1 MQTWKH
7 AIVVGASS
15 GIGKALAEQLLKQGV
30 SVAMVS
36 RRREPME
43 ELRITNYELRKDG
56 NTRGEAFV
64 YQHDVLD
71 YDKTESLF
79 QQITH
84 DLGGL
89 DLVIYSSGV
98 MQSVEEHEYS
108 FAKDREMIEV
118 NVIGAF
124 AWLDEA
130 AKRFE
135 RTKSGTIVGISS
147 VAGERGRRAN
157 LAYGTSKAALTT
169 FLEGLRNRVSRYGI
183 KIITVKPGFID
194 TEMTR
199 GKPGLFW
206 LISAEEA
213 AKQILRDARRGQE
226 IIYVPAKW
234 RWVAMALRSV
244 PSFLFRHLNV

>member
-7 AIVVGASS
+7 AIVIGASS
-15 GIGKALAEQLLKQGV
+15 GIGKALAEQLLKQGT

-43 ELRITNYELRKDG
+43 ELRITNYELRKKD
-56 NTRGEAFV
+56 NTRGNAFV
-64 YQHDVLD
+64 YEHDVTD
-71 YDKTESLF
+71 YDKTEALF

-98 MQSVEEHEYS
+98 MLSVEEHEYS
-108 FAKDREMIEV
+108 FAKDRETIEV

-135 RTKSGTIVGISS
+135 RTKSGTIIGISS
-147 VAGERGRRAN
+147 VAGERGRRGN
-157 LAYGTSKAALTT
+157 PAYGTSKAALTT
-169 FLEGLRNRVSRYGI
+169 LLEALRNRVSRYGV
-183 KIITVKPGFID
+183 KVITIKPGFID
-194 TEMTR
+194 TDMTR

-206 LISAEEA
+206 LISADDA
-213 AKQILRDARRGQE
+213 AKQILHAARSGQS
-226 IIYVPAKW
+226 IVYVPGKW

-244 PSFLFRHLNV
+244 PSFIFKRLSV